1 MIYQLI
7 VFTSLS
13 VILKQISSV
22 CCIVH
27 VALLIC
33 NVIYMEL
40 SYNYV
45 VFPYSLTVM

>member
-33 NVIYMEL
+33 NVVEL

-45 VFPYSLTVM
+45 VFPYS